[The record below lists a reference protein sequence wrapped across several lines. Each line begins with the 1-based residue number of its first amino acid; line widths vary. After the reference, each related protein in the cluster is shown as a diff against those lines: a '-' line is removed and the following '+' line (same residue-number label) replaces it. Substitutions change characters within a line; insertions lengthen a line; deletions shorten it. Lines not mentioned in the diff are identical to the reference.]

1 MFKSHTNSNS
11 QNRAGRA
18 RSGFDISPLE
28 FGFVSG
34 FELRISSFRRR
45 RRGFSFTEIMFAVVI
60 LGIGFIMV
68 AAIFPVAL
76 QQAKATSDEVN
87 ATTIARSATNQFS
100 QFLHDGNDPL
110 NTSNCKPITNS
121 ASIALVQQL
130 STVDN
135 LTLTPPAVSLWTS
148 LSGNMILSQD
158 PRFAWAAL
166 YRRGATNATQPGTW
180 VPYVQLFVFPL
191 QVRNRTIFT
200 NEDVKL
206 FSGPP
211 YWNSTPTANLMP
223 HPVRVMIANDV
234 PDAGGADLIAFDT
247 SGNDEE
253 AFNVAAGA
261 EGAYVV
267 IDNDNISSPAA
278 DKGLMNGRI
287 FRVGVRRSD
296 LDGLSNMTDAFGNSL
311 FPITTTE
318 VYELAP
324 GNEFTPDP
332 GANGKFNDSD
342 DILDIGIS
350 VPGAA
355 QATPAHAFVIGR
367 GYADPNNPSSGFEGD
382 SMPISAF
389 TTYLRVQ

>member
-1 MFKSHTNSNS
+1 MKKERINHQDANMT
-11 QNRAGRA
+11 QAPALRA
-18 RSGFDISPLE
+18 RPS
-28 FGFVSG
+28 
-34 FELRISSFRRR
+34 SSFPRA
-45 RRGFSFTEIMFAVVI
+45 FSFTEIMFAVVI

-100 QFLHDGNDPL
+100 QFLRDGNGGTA
-110 NTSNCKPITNS
+110 TSNCPPLTNS
-121 ASIALVQQL
+121 ASISLVRQL
-130 STVDN
+130 TTNDS
-135 LTLTPPAVSLWTS
+135 TLTAPAVSLWTA
-148 LSGNMILSQD
+148 LSGNMILTQD
-158 PRFAWAAL
+158 PRFAWVTIF
-166 YRRGATNATQPGTW
+166 RRGGNPTQTGTW
-180 VPYVQLFVFPL
+180 DPYIQLFVFPV

-200 NEDVKL
+200 SDDVKL
-206 FSGPP
+206 YTNGM
-211 YWNSTPTANLMP
+211 WSTNNPTANLMA

-247 SGNDEE
+247 SSGTDEE
-253 AFNVAAGA
+253 KFNVAAVA

-267 IDNDNISSPAA
+267 ISDDAITAPTGNQ
-278 DKGLMNGRI
+278 GLMNGRI
-287 FRVGVRRSD
+287 FRVGARRED
-296 LDGLSNMTDAFGNSL
+296 LDGRSDMTDAFGNPI
-311 FPITTTE
+311 FPVNTTE

-332 GANGKFNDSD
+332 GANGKFGDSD

-350 VPGAA
+350 VGGVNV
-355 QATPAHAFVIGR
+355 QAGGAHAFVIGR

-382 SMPISAF
+382 AMPISAF